1 MAIED
6 AFRHGPQTPEPV
18 PFATRTAHPRSPTTL
33 VLPRGSDAPRGL
45 IAYQCAMDA
54 GCDRRFPSYAMRA
67 GTEKVTVFTGLPMM
81 WAAIIGEF
89 ARIGRERLFVNHEFV
104 QVLTRAE

>member
-33 VLPRGSDAPRGL
+33 VLPHGSDAPRGL
-45 IAYQCAMDA
+45 IAYQCAIDA
-54 GCDRRFPSYAMRA
+54 VSDRCFPSYAMCA
-67 GTEKVTVFTGLPMM
+67 GTEKGTVFTGL
-81 WAAIIGEF
+81 
-89 ARIGRERLFVNHEFV
+89 R
-104 QVLTRAE
+104 